1 MDLNDYWQENKGF
14 VGAVA
19 GGGLAF
25 LLGWFAIDALWGS
38 EIRAKESQVARQER
52 ELAEPAHTPQQLADA
67 RAENERLRE
76 AVARLEQA
84 VAFVPRPEFRL
95 DPARGSPSTQY
106 LGVLAGVREDLRQR
120 ANRANLELDSLLG
133 MPALSPTREEEIER
147 YLEAL
152 DLIETVVDRALAA
165 RIDRIERI
173 QIQLDPKLYS
183 REGLAAIER
192 TRVTFTITGS
202 ALGVERLLVAT
213 QRPQG
218 GRVLQVGTAE
228 IVPSRTQQGEVR
240 LELGLSVVRLTAPT
254 AADEA
259 GSAGTGEEGA

>member
-1 MDLNDYWQENKGF
+1 MDLNDYWQENKPF

-19 GGGLAF
+19 GGGVAF
-25 LLGWFAIDALWGS
+25 LLGWLAIDAVWGS
-38 EIRAKESQVARQER
+38 DIRAKETQVARQER
-52 ELAEPAHTPQQLADA
+52 ELGQPAHTPQHLADA

-76 AVARLEQA
+76 AVGRLEQA

-95 DPARGSPSTQY
+95 DPAAGSPSTQY

-133 MPALSPTREEEIER
+133 MPALSPTREEEIVR

-165 RIDRIERI
+165 RLARIESI
-173 QIQLDPKLYS
+173 KIQLDPGLYS
-183 REGLAAIER
+183 REGLPPIER
-192 TRVTFTITGS
+192 TRVSFTLSGS

-213 QRPQG
+213 QRPQD
-218 GRVLQVGTAE
+218 GRVLQVESAE
-228 IVPSRTQQGEVR
+228 IVPSRARDGEVR
-240 LELGLSVVRLTAPT
+240 LELGLSVVRLTVPT
-254 AADEA
+254 DSGADA
-259 GSAGTGEEGA
+259 GADVEEGES